1 VIPLKVSKKKM
12 ILIVIGAVVGG
23 AVGFL
28 FYRFVGCNSGSC
40 KIASN
45 PYLSTIYWAF
55 LGALLSNILR

>member
-1 VIPLKVSKKKM
+1 M